1 MKTCPKCNRTFP
13 DEGQKFCTF
22 DGGLLIAPQTF
33 DPNATIRATSIDLN
47 AASERPT
54 SRDLP
59 DPNATIAEN
68 YPATVAL
75 PRNTGPTGR
84 PTTTNAD
91 TADFNRP
98 AAPPP
103 PPPVTPPP
111 PVEQVVPPPAAA
123 TIVEHVAPPPPPPPV
138 APPPPPVV
146 PPPPVEQVAPPPPP
160 EPRPSAPISTAAVP
174 VVPAVTTGPVVEPQ
188 APSAPLPPP
197 VTKKKSKAPWI
208 IAGVL
213 IFLLLSGGVL
223 AAAFFLVVKPKLD
236 QMAAERG
243 ANENRPVITTNTN
256 TNTATPEPTVEQPS
270 PSPSPTDSFVPPPN
284 TVQFTNTKDGLQGA
298 LADHYFDFSF
308 YYPNSWTRVQKAST
322 QNFVQVERKLP
333 PDLTQENFV
342 VGSYPS
348 TGTFVG
354 DLPSYQKRVEEF
366 SASLAKAFPEYHKVS
381 EGPTKVNSMD
391 GYEFRWEGLSKVP
404 DHGDVHLW
412 GRVIF
417 VPTGKEG
424 DTTGAILSMFT
435 TSLAPELSSVED
447 VGTKGEAPVILE
459 SFRFGKK

>member
-1 MKTCPKCNRTFP
+1 MKSCPKCNRTFP

-59 DPNATIAEN
+59 DPNATIIEN

-75 PRNTGPTGR
+75 PRNTGPTTG
-84 PTTTNAD
+84 PTSASPNTSD
-91 TADFNRP
+91 INRP
-98 AAPPP
+98 VTPPPPP

-111 PVEQVVPPPAAA
+111 APPTPAAA
-123 TIVEHVAPPPPPPPV
+123 
-138 APPPPPVV
+138 
-146 PPPPVEQVAPPPPP
+146 
-160 EPRPSAPISTAAVP
+160 EPSR
-174 VVPAVTTGPVVEPQ
+174 VTTGEIAAPPQPAVAQ
-188 APSAPLPPP
+188 APSAPLPP
-197 VTKKKSKAPWI
+197 VAKKKSKMPWI

-213 IFLLLSGGVL
+213 LFLLLGGAAL
-223 AAAFFLVVKPKLD
+223 AGVFFFVVKPKLD
-236 QMAAERG
+236 EMAAQQ
-243 ANENRPVITTNTN
+243 NSNRPIENTN
-256 TNTATPEPTVEQPS
+256 LSTPTPASTVETSTPA
-270 PSPSPTDSFVPPPN
+270 PTPADNYVPPPG
-284 TVQFTNTKDGLQGA
+284 TVQFVNSKDKLDGA

-308 YYPNSWTRVQKAST
+308 YYPKNWLTDPKAGVAGAT
-322 QNFVQVERKLP
+322 NFVKVERRIP
-333 PDLTQENFV
+333 PDFTQENFV
-342 VGSYPS
+342 VRWYPS

-354 DLPSYQKRVEEF
+354 DLNTFPQKVEEF
-366 SASLAKAFPEYHKVS
+366 SNSLAKSFPEYRKVS

-391 GYEFRWEGLSKVP
+391 AYEFKWEGLSKGTEK
-404 DHGDVHLW
+404 GDLRLW

-417 VPTGKEG
+417 LPTGKEG
-424 DTTGAILSMFT
+424 DATGAILSMFT

-447 VGTKGEAPVILE
+447 VGAHGEAPVILD